1 MKKTLFLLLFIPI
14 LSYSQITYDE
24 VMSIDSTDSFIRV
37 MIENGYE
44 KIDDRSNDS
53 LSVYGINLTTDSMSS
68 SFCFYGVYSQK
79 YILSFNRTSFLTKMG
94 IEDHDNPYDLIVKD
108 IKEKCDYHKIIND
121 MDTDFVSYFCKDSKY
136 DGMIGFTIRDG
147 WGYIR
152 NFPNNEE

>member
-1 MKKTLFLLLFIPI
+1 MLFIPI

-44 KIDDRSNDS
+44 KIDSRSDDS

-68 SFCFYGVYSQK
+68 SFCFYGLHSKNYV
-79 YILSFNRTSFLTKMG
+79 LGFNRKTFLTELG
-94 IEDHDNPYDLIVKD
+94 IGEDNSDNPYDLIIEI
-108 IKEKCDYHKIIND
+108 IKRRCKYHKIITD
-121 MDTDFVSYFCKDSKY
+121 DDTDWVSYSCVDSKY
-136 DGMIGFTIRDG
+136 IGVVGFTIKDG

-152 NFPNNEE
+152 NFPY